1 MYKNKRII
9 AIIPARGGSKGLPN
23 KNILEIAGKPLIAW
37 TIEAALQSKLVDEV
51 FVSTDSELIAEVA
64 ESNGISVPF
73 LRPKEY
79 AQDSSPTYECVLHVL
94 QSFEKKGVYFDYVMV
109 LEPTSPLRKKTDV
122 DDSIRLLVDNEK
134 SDTLVSVG
142 EVQTENPVIV
152 KKISEQGTVWPYI
165 NIEDKFHQRQQ
176 FPEAYFPYGVS
187 YISKVDYY
195 KKEKTFYSNNTTL
208 PFYIERWQNYEIDDA
223 IDFEINQ
230 LLIQKYLK

>member
-94 QSFEKKGVYFDYVMV
+94 ETFEKENTFFDYVMV
-109 LEPTSPLRKKTDV
+109 LEPTSPLRKSTDIDNSLRV
-122 DDSIRLLVDNEK
+122 LIDNEGA
-134 SDTLVSVG
+134 DTLVSVG

-152 KKISEQGTVWPYI
+152 KRISPNGIVLPYI
-165 NIEDKFHQRQQ
+165 HNENKFHQRQQ

-187 YISKVDYY
+187 YISKVDFY
-195 KKEKTFYSNNTTL
+195 KNEKTFYSENNTL
-208 PFYIERWQNYEIDDA
+208 PFYIERWQNYEIDDP
-223 IDFEINQ
+223 IDFEINE
-230 LLIQKYLK
+230 LLIKKYLK